1 MNDSNC
7 APQKP
12 MPPQDPVAPR
22 PTIAKGEPKPV
33 HPNWE
38 YITKPLAH
46 PDNTNAA
53 ALSQELKTAVRRTQ
67 AMHCTRTPPME
78 QELIE
83 GMLAELSVLA
93 VNGSQIMQVWNN
105 IQRLA
110 IEGEKYIRE
119 QYLNDDFTK

>member
-1 MNDSNC
+1 MNDSNR

-12 MPPQDPVAPR
+12 TPPQDPVAPR
-22 PTIAKGEPKPV
+22 STIAQGKPKPV

-67 AMHCTRTPPME
+67 TTLRTRTPPME

-93 VNGSQIMQVWNN
+93 VNGSQTIQVWNN